1 MRKTLPWVKLSILIL
16 ALLTAGC
23 FPFLGPRPSANQAAT
38 YAAQTVE
45 ARLTEM
51 ALQTLIAQLTVT
63 PAIPSPI
70 PTATPAPQEA
80 TATALPPTTAPTT
93 LPTLAPATPTATPI
107 PCNWAKF
114 IKDVTVPDG
123 TEFRPGESFTKTW
136 RLQNIGSCT
145 WTADYALVFANGNAM
160 DGPASQKLNTTV
172 RPGETVDIS
181 VNLKAPTNPGDYTG
195 NWKLR
200 SADGVVFGLGRN
212 ADQPFWVK
220 IKVVQPSKV
229 AFDLAA
235 NYCTAEWRTPAG
247 TLTCPSSGID
257 TTNGSITINNAP
269 KLEGGRQEDEPAIIS
284 VPSSGDGGYISGKFL
299 VFKVA
304 KGDRFK
310 AIIGCLDGAPNCNVM
325 FQLNY
330 IADGGAEQSLG
341 SWNQTSDGKWES
353 LDIDLSSLDGKSVQ
367 FILKVLNNGNSQDDL
382 AFWLAPR
389 VVR

>member
-1 MRKTLPWVKLSILIL
+1 MKKRFPWLTLSILIL
-16 ALLTAGC
+16 VILVGGC
-23 FPFLGPRPSANQAAT
+23 FPLGPRPSTNQAAT

-63 PAIPSPI
+63 PAIPSPF
-70 PTATPAPQEA
+70 PTATPGPQEA
-80 TATALPPTTAPTT
+80 TATPVPPTAVPTAQ
-93 LPTLAPATPTATPI
+93 PTLVQPTPTATPL

-114 IKDVTVPDG
+114 VKDITVPDG
-123 TEFRPGESFTKTW
+123 TRFRPGEAFTKTW

-145 WTADYALVFANGNAM
+145 WTADYALVFASGNAM
-160 DGPASQKLNTTV
+160 DGPASQKLGTTV

-181 VNLKAPTNPGDYTG
+181 VNLKAPTKPGDYTG

-200 SADGVVFGLGRN
+200 SADGVVFGLGRD
-212 ADQPFWVK
+212 ASQPFWVK
-220 IKVVQPSKV
+220 IKVLEPSQV

-235 NYCTAEWRTPAG
+235 NYCTAEWRTSAG
-247 TLTCPSSGID
+247 VLTCPSSGID

-269 KLEGGRQEDEPAIIS
+269 KLEGGRQEDEPALIT
-284 VPSSGDGGYISGKFL
+284 VPSAGDGGFISGKFP

-310 AIIGCLDGAPNCNVM
+310 AIIGCLDGASNCNVM

-330 IADGGAEQSLG
+330 IADGGSEQNLG
-341 SWNQTSDGKWES
+341 SWTQTYDGKWES
-353 LDIDLSSLDGKSVQ
+353 LDVDLSSLDGKSVQ